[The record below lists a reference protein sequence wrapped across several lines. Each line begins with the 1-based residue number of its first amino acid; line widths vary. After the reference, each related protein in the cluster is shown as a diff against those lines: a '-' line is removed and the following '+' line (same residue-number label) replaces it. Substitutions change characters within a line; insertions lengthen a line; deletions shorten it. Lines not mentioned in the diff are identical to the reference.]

1 MQESKTLPN
10 FAALKATKNIINTI
24 INRVT
29 ITHKTQIIM
38 ARTKKNNKSE
48 NANNVATISKSAV
61 NASAKGI
68 AKNNNRDKKDI
79 KNDRLTLRA
88 TLREIANGEKES
100 HARFR
105 EFLNLPKNAKNADRE
120 RVYNWLNANWENV
133 AEVTYYTTFD
143 AWDAYDGKA
152 EIVPC
157 RANGKLYKDYLDAI
171 ADLKISLESRRTK
184 IAAVSEHF
192 RNAAK
197 VAKSVSIERFKI
209 RQPDI
214 IFNIR
219 RAFAINGLFKKER
232 KAYHVC
238 VEIGKK

>member
-1 MQESKTLPN
+1 
-10 FAALKATKNIINTI
+10 
-24 INRVT
+24 
-29 ITHKTQIIM
+29 M

-48 NANNVATISKSAV
+48 NANNVANISKSAV
-61 NASAKGI
+61 SASAKGI
-68 AKNNNRDKKDI
+68 AKSNNRDKKDI

-105 EFLNLPKNAKNADRE
+105 EFLNLPKGAKNAERE
-120 RVYNWLNANWENV
+120 RAYNWLNANWENV
-133 AEVTYYTTFD
+133 AEVTYVTTFD
-143 AWDAYDGKA
+143 AWDSYEGKP
-152 EIVPC
+152 EIAPC
-157 RANGKLYKDYLDAI
+157 RSNGKLYKDYLDAI
-171 ADLKISLESRRTK
+171 ADLKISVESRRAK

-197 VAKSVSIERFKI
+197 VAKSISADTFKN

-214 IFNIR
+214 ISNIR
-219 RAFAINGLFKKER
+219 VAFHLNGLFKKER
-232 KAYHVC
+232 KVYNVC

>member
-1 MQESKTLPN
+1 MT
-10 FAALKATKNIINTI
+10 
-24 INRVT
+24 
-29 ITHKTQIIM
+29 
-38 ARTKKNNKSE
+38 RTKKNNKKE
-48 NANNVATISKSAV
+48 NANGIANITKSAV
-61 NASAKGI
+61 CASAKGI
-68 AKNNNRDKKDI
+68 AKSNNRDKKDI

-105 EFLNLPKNAKNADRE
+105 EFLNLPKSAKNADRE
-120 RVYNWLNANWENV
+120 RAYNWLNANWENI

-143 AWDAYDGKA
+143 AWDAYDGKP

-171 ADLKISLESRRTK
+171 ADLKISVESRRAK
-184 IAAVSEHF
+184 IAAVSAHF
-192 RNAAK
+192 RSAAK
-197 VAKSVSIERFKI
+197 VAKSVSAEHFKI

-214 IFNIR
+214 ISNIR
-219 RAFAINGLFKKER
+219 IAFRLNGLFKPER
-232 KAYHVC
+232 KIFHAA